1 MVSSFLIKPLTIT
14 TARPRFPSWFL
25 ELYRLPVYDKS
36 MIKSFRCA
44 DTEALFMARRVARFV
59 NIETVA
65 RRRLK
70 MPDAAHRLGDL
81 RSPPGNGL
89 EALARDRAGQHSIRI
104 NDQWR
109 LCFRWDG
116 GAVDVEILDYH

>member
-1 MVSSFLIKPLTIT
+1 
-14 TARPRFPSWFL
+14 
-25 ELYRLPVYDKS
+25 
-36 MIKSFRCA
+36 
-44 DTEALFMARRVARFV
+44 MARRVARFV